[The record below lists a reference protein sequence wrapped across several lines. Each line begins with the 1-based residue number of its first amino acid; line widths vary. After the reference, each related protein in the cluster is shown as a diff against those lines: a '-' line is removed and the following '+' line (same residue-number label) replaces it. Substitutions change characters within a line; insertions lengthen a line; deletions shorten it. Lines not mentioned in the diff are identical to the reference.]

1 MTETVESRPSAE
13 LVGAGDQPQL
23 YLGGQW
29 VDPHSTETLEVFS
42 PATGERVG
50 SVPLADDTDVN
61 TAVEIARTVFTSGV
75 WRDRTPADR
84 AAVLNRA
91 ADLINERMGDISA
104 LVSAEMGATPTDV
117 ATLQGLPAT
126 GVLQGYAAAATDFP
140 WEELRTGMFG
150 ETLVTREAIGVVG
163 AIIAWNVPLFLL
175 ANKFGPALA
184 AGCSIVLKPAPETP
198 LNANLLAQIF
208 TEAGVPEGVISVVP
222 GGVTAGQTLV
232 DHPDVDKIT
241 FTGSTAAGRAIA
253 ARCGDALKRCSL
265 ELGGKSAAIV
275 LDDVDLESNIFMLV
289 FSAGLIN
296 AGQACVAQTRVLV
309 PRSRHD
315 EIVSAMVE
323 TAKTFVPGLPTAE
336 GTMLGPLITAKQRDK
351 VEGYV
356 AKGKEEGATPALE
369 GGRPDGLESGFYVTP
384 TIFTGVTNDMTIA
397 REEIFGPVISVIA
410 YDTVDEA
417 IEIANDSDYGLAGS
431 IWTSD
436 VERGVEI
443 AKQVRTGTLGIN
455 WYAIDPASPFGGF
468 KNSGIGREN
477 GREGLESYL
486 EHKSI
491 LMPMGYMTPQ
501 A

>member
-1 MTETVESRPSAE
+1 MTETVESRPAAE
-13 LVGAGDQPQL
+13 LAGAGDQPQL
-23 YLGGQW
+23 YIGGRW

-50 SVPLADDTDVN
+50 SVPLADETDVD
-61 TAVEIARTVFTSGV
+61 TAVKTARAAFESGV
-75 WRDRTPADR
+75 WRDTAPAER

-104 LVSAEMGATPTDV
+104 LVSAEMGSTPTDV

-126 GVLQGYAAAATDFP
+126 GVLQGYAAAATDCP
-140 WEELRTGMFG
+140 WEERRTGLFG
-150 ETLVTREAIGVVG
+150 ETLVTREAVGVVG

-208 TEAGVPEGVISVVP
+208 VEAGVPEGVISVVP
-222 GGVTAGQTLV
+222 GGVEAGQALV

-241 FTGSTAAGRAIA
+241 FTGSTAAGRVIA
-253 ARCGDALKRCSL
+253 ARCGETLKRCSL

-275 LDDVDLESNIFMLV
+275 LDDVDLASNIFMLV

-315 EIVSAMVE
+315 EIVAAMVE
-323 TAKTFVPGLPTAE
+323 TAKMFTPGLPTAE

-356 AKGKEEGATPALE
+356 AKGKEEGATPVLE
-369 GGRPDGLESGFYVTP
+369 GGRPEGLEDGFYVTP

-410 YDTVDEA
+410 YDTEDEA
-417 IEIANDSDYGLAGS
+417 VAIANDSDYGLAGS

-436 VERGVEI
+436 IDRGVSI

-455 WYAIDPASPFGGF
+455 WYAIDPASPFGGY

-491 LMPMGYMTPQ
+491 LMPMGYTTPE

>member
-1 MTETVESRPSAE
+1 MTVESHPGTA

-23 YLGGQW
+23 FIGGRW

-50 SVPLADDTDVN
+50 SVPLGDETDVD
-61 TAVEIARTVFTSGV
+61 TAVQTARAAFESGI
-75 WRDRTPADR
+75 WRNTPPADR

-91 ADLINERMGDISA
+91 ADLINERTADITN

-117 ATLQGLPAT
+117 ATLQQLPAT

-140 WEELRTGMFG
+140 WEERRTGLFG
-150 ETLVTREAIGVVG
+150 ETLVTREPVGVVG

-175 ANKFGPALA
+175 CNKLGPALA

-208 TEAGVPEGVISVVP
+208 VDAGVPEGVISVVP
-222 GGVTAGQTLV
+222 GGVATGQALV

-241 FTGSTAAGRAIA
+241 FTGSTAAGRRIA
-253 ARCGDALKRCSL
+253 ARCGETLKRCSL

-275 LDDVDLESNIFMLV
+275 LDDVDLEANIFMLV

-315 EIVSAMVE
+315 EIVNAMIE
-323 TAKTFVPGLPTAE
+323 TAKTFTPGLPTAE
-336 GTMLGPLITAKQRDK
+336 GTMLGPLITDKQRQK

-356 AKGKEEGATPALE
+356 AKGKEEGATPVLE
-369 GGRPDGLESGFYVTP
+369 GTRPAGLDDGFYVTP
-384 TIFTGVTNDMTIA
+384 TIFTDVTNDMTIA

-410 YDTVDEA
+410 YDTVDDA
-417 IEIANDSDYGLAGS
+417 VAIANDSDYGLAGS

-443 AKQVRTGTLGIN
+443 AKQIRTGTLGIN
-455 WYAIDPASPFGGF
+455 WYAIDPASPFGGY

-491 LMPMGYMTPQ
+491 LMPMGYQTTE

>member
-1 MTETVESRPSAE
+1 MTETVESRPAAD
-13 LVGAGDQPQL
+13 LVGAGDQSQL
-23 YLGGQW
+23 FIGGQW

-50 SVPLADDTDVN
+50 SVPLADEVDVD
-61 TAVEIARTVFTSGV
+61 TAVKAARTAFESGI
-75 WRDRTPADR
+75 WRDTAPAER

-91 ADLINERMGDISA
+91 ADLINERSADITN

-117 ATLQGLPAT
+117 ATLQQLAGT
-126 GVLQGYAAAATDFP
+126 GVLQGYATAATDFP
-140 WEELRTGMFG
+140 WEERRTGLFG
-150 ETLVTREAIGVVG
+150 ETLVTREAVGVVG

-175 ANKFGPALA
+175 CNKFGPALA

-198 LNANLLAQIF
+198 LNANLLAQLF
-208 TEAGVPEGVISVVP
+208 VEAGVPEGVISVIP
-222 GGVTAGQTLV
+222 GDVATGKALV

-253 ARCGDALKRCSL
+253 ARCGETLKRCSL

-275 LDDVDLESNIFMLV
+275 LDDVDLEANIHMLV

-315 EIVSAMVE
+315 EIVAAMVE
-323 TAKTFVPGLPTAE
+323 TAKSFTPGLPTTE
-336 GTMLGPLITAKQRDK
+336 GTTLGPIITEKQRDK

-356 AKGKEEGATPALE
+356 AKGKEEGATAVLE
-369 GGRPDGLESGFYVTP
+369 GTRPEGLDNGFYVTP

-410 YDTVDEA
+410 YDTDDDA
-417 IEIANDSDYGLAGS
+417 IAIANDSDYGLAGS
-431 IWTSD
+431 IWTAD
-436 VERGVEI
+436 VERGVAI
-443 AKQVRTGTLGIN
+443 AKQIRTGTLGIN
-455 WYAIDPASPFGGF
+455 WYAIDPASPFGGY

-491 LMPMGYMTPQ
+491 LMPMGYTSES
-501 A
+501 

>member
-1 MTETVESRPSAE
+1 MTETVESRPAAD
-13 LVGAGDQPQL
+13 LVGAGDQSQL
-23 YLGGQW
+23 FIGGQW

-50 SVPLADDTDVN
+50 SVPLADEVDVD
-61 TAVEIARTVFTSGV
+61 TAVKAARTAFESGI
-75 WRDRTPADR
+75 WRDTAPAER

-91 ADLINERMGDISA
+91 ADLINERSADITN

-117 ATLQGLPAT
+117 ATLQQLAGT

-140 WEELRTGMFG
+140 WEERRTGLFG
-150 ETLVTREAIGVVG
+150 ETLVTREAVGVVG

-175 ANKFGPALA
+175 CNKFGPALA

-198 LNANLLAQIF
+198 LNANLLAQLF
-208 TEAGVPEGVISVVP
+208 VEAGVPEGVISVIP
-222 GGVTAGQTLV
+222 GDVATGKALV

-253 ARCGDALKRCSL
+253 ARCGETLKRCSL

-275 LDDVDLESNIFMLV
+275 LDDVDLEANIHMLV

-315 EIVSAMVE
+315 EIVAAMVE
-323 TAKTFVPGLPTAE
+323 TAKSFTPGLPTAE
-336 GTMLGPLITAKQRDK
+336 GTTLGPIITEKQRDK

-356 AKGKEEGATPALE
+356 AKGKEEGATAVLE
-369 GGRPDGLESGFYVTP
+369 GTRPEGLDNGFYVTP

-397 REEIFGPVISVIA
+397 REEIFGPVLVA
-410 YDTVDEA
+410 VPFTEEDEA
-417 IEIANDSDYGLAGS
+417 VRLANDTEYGLAATV
-431 IWTSD
+431 WTTD
-436 VERGVEI
+436 VKRAMRM
-443 AKQVRTGTLGIN
+443 AKALRAGTVGIN
-455 WYAIDPASPFGGF
+455 GYQLEPHAEFGGF
-468 KNSGIGREN
+468 RQSGM
-477 GREGLESYL
+477 GREGGRTAIEAYTEVKTVLVPTTE
-486 EHKSI
+486 E
-491 LMPMGYMTPQ
+491 MM
-501 A
+501 

>member
-1 MTETVESRPSAE
+1 MTVESHPGTA

-23 YLGGQW
+23 FIGGRW

-42 PATGERVG
+42 PATSERVG
-50 SVPLADDTDVN
+50 SVPLADETDVD
-61 TAVEIARTVFTSGV
+61 TAVQTARTAFESGAWRNTS
-75 WRDRTPADR
+75 PADR
-84 AAVLNRA
+84 ADVLNRA
-91 ADLINERMGDISA
+91 ADLINERGADIA
-104 LVSAEMGATPTDV
+104 NLVSAEMGATPTDV
-117 ATLQGLPAT
+117 ATLQQLPAT

-140 WEELRTGMFG
+140 WEERRTGLFG
-150 ETLVTREAIGVVG
+150 ETLVTREPVGVVG

-175 ANKFGPALA
+175 CNKLGPALA

-208 TEAGVPEGVISVVP
+208 VDAGVPEGVISVVP
-222 GGVTAGQTLV
+222 GGVATGQALV

-241 FTGSTAAGRAIA
+241 FTGSTAAGRKIA
-253 ARCGDALKRCSL
+253 ARCGETLKRCSL

-275 LDDVDLESNIFMLV
+275 LDDVDLEANIFMLV

-315 EIVSAMVE
+315 EIVKAMIE
-323 TAKTFVPGLPTAE
+323 TAKTFTPGLPTAE
-336 GTMLGPLITAKQRDK
+336 GTMLGPLITDKQRQK

-356 AKGKEEGATPALE
+356 AKGKEEGATPVLE
-369 GGRPDGLESGFYVTP
+369 GTRPVGLDDGFYVTP
-384 TIFTGVTNDMTIA
+384 TIFTNVTNDMTIA

-410 YDTVDEA
+410 YDTVDDA
-417 IEIANDSDYGLAGS
+417 IAIANDSDYGLAGS

-443 AKQVRTGTLGIN
+443 AKQIRTGTLGIN
-455 WYAIDPASPFGGF
+455 WYAIDPASPFGGY

-491 LMPMGYMTPQ
+491 LMPMGYQTPET
-501 A
+501 